1 MFLNRVVMAKN
12 NTKRLIQDEKLS
24 SEYITQLNQLEKEV
38 DNEISLN
45 R

>member
-1 MFLNRVVMAKN
+1 MAKN